1 MLLIA
6 LPGVTISNNVV
17 IGTGSVGT
25 KDLPD
30 NVIAAGNPAR
40 IIRHLDVEI

>member
-1 MLLIA
+1 MLIA
-6 LPGVTISNNVV
+6 LPGVTIGNNVV
-17 IGTGSVGT
+17 T

-30 NVIAAGNPAR
+30 NVIATGNPAR